1 MTVTINQ
8 PMDEK
13 TNIINYLDKNG
24 ILWMPINLKLDEN
37 KKKILLPYRE
47 TNKKPSYTDFTKPTI
62 LSLMKKLIDYYEYIW
77 IDTRNIQQIDVDG
90 DVDPKLNT
98 PCFLSVGKK
107 RDIISLKGLV
117 I

>member
-8 PMDEK
+8 PMDDK

-47 TNKKPSYTDFTKPTI
+47 TNKKPSYTDFTKTDDTI
-62 LSLMKKLIDYYEYIW
+62 SNRKKMIDYYEYIW

-98 PCFLSVGKK
+98 PCFFKCWKEKETLFH
-107 RDIISLKGLV
+107 
-117 I
+117 